1 MAIEVFNR
9 KEIKYLI
16 TDEDKAA
23 LFSIIEKYMN
33 CDAYNKDG
41 KTYSICNLYLDTESD
56 ELIRK
61 SLEKPFFKEKIR
73 LRSYG
78 KVSLTDNVFLESKK
92 KFDGVVNKRRTTF
105 VLQDAYEYYFNT
117 QFLHRSNQRK
127 RPVKKVGLI
136 FKKVLDFLSL
146 LWYALSR
153 KEVKKYGKA
162 CEIIKAIVNSVLELA
177 IAF

>member
-78 KVSLTDNVFLESKK
+78 KVSLTDDVF
-92 KFDGVVNKRRTTF
+92 
-105 VLQDAYEYYFNT
+105 
-117 QFLHRSNQRK
+117 
-127 RPVKKVGLI
+127 
-136 FKKVLDFLSL
+136 
-146 LWYALSR
+146 
-153 KEVKKYGKA
+153 
-162 CEIIKAIVNSVLELA
+162 
-177 IAF
+177 

>member
-105 VLQDAYEYYFNT
+105 VLQDAY
-117 QFLHRSNQRK
+117 
-127 RPVKKVGLI
+127 
-136 FKKVLDFLSL
+136 
-146 LWYALSR
+146 
-153 KEVKKYGKA
+153 
-162 CEIIKAIVNSVLELA
+162 
-177 IAF
+177 